1 MHENW
6 NIKEKKMKNFLNN
19 MKLYFVKNWVDII
32 LFGIGIILWKCFVSS
47 KIIFI
52 NYEILPTDSIISSF
66 IVPSF
71 IGLMALIITITVL
84 FYQLY
89 FNRYNLRNF
98 SNQIFPIFLS
108 LGIYVIL
115 GLIFLCLYFFYN
127 SNFTKYLCCYTFLAF
142 VIRFIIFIVLFNR
155 LTLSYF
161 IRTIGKKKTK
171 ILNKGNC
178 SYDEIKEIFEDLTSY
193 FNESVEKKESH
204 YIDIVINVISDV
216 YDLYLRNS
224 SNISCKTPIEEK
236 KKIDEY
242 LASQLSQNFF
252 IIINAHVMGTVIDNY
267 IEFLLNYS
275 EKCLL
280 AERNYFFNQML
291 DQFAVYYVNNKI
303 TERDSIYLCR
313 YSFNIYKKA
322 MEISNDAILE
332 NIEDFYINT
341 MFLSDY
347 TFEKDS
353 SKYDIFMNL
362 SNMLSSLIKKK
373 KYKQYTNLLSKVSC
387 IITSELN
394 NIDFLYAKTFF
405 ILVRTQYRIYCEEK
419 DIRTSFENFLFDQT
433 KFAIYIGNDTL
444 IKQLGLLYSDIQS
457 KDFVSKSVFENSLSL
472 YYRSCRKN
480 QDNAFYFIPDF
491 KNLTKSL
498 FTVSETLE
506 LFNELIQ
513 MAIEINNEGLVST
526 ILEDLIDNILKL
538 DEIPTSFIDSFE
550 NYLLF
555 ILDNKNED
563 LLYIV
568 MNKYLD
574 FIKELHDNKKI
585 NDDIMK
591 SIFDVWESVC
601 NIIDDINQVSMQKL
615 VLSKLTNFDEYIDN
629 LNTNHKQHIL
639 LILLHSAI
647 SAIESNNDDLMRIC
661 SNQIGWIVKKAI
673 DNKDNETYKK
683 GIDTAVKLFNLASEV
698 GISDIFLSFESTI
711 FILLGS
717 LLFLRKEQENLKYL
731 HDSIATLKY
740 KGERKP
746 ILVGR
751 HLREFEAD
759 YWKNFFDDE
768 NDIEKLIDEYYKY
781 FKDYMD
787 SGVQKAIEY

>member
-1 MHENW
+1 
-6 NIKEKKMKNFLNN
+6 MKNLLNN
-19 MKLYFVKNWVDII
+19 VKLYFIKNWVDII
-32 LFGIGIILWKCFVSS
+32 LFGLGIILWNCIVSS

-52 NYEILPTDSIISSF
+52 TYEILPNDSIISSF

-71 IGLMALIITITVL
+71 IGLMTLIITITVL

-108 LGIYVIL
+108 LGIYIVC
-115 GLIFLCLYFFYN
+115 GLFFLCLYFFYN
-127 SNFTKYLCCYTFLAF
+127 KNFTKYLCCYAF
-142 VIRFIIFIVLFNR
+142 VAFVFRFFIFIMLFKN

-161 IRTIGKKKTK
+161 IKTIGKKKTK
-171 ILNKGNC
+171 ILTKGNC
-178 SYDEIKEIFEDLTSY
+178 SYDEIKEIFEDLSSY

-204 YIDIVINVISDV
+204 YIDIVISVITDV
-216 YDLYLRNS
+216 YELYLKNS
-224 SNISCKTPIEEK
+224 SNISCKTPMEEK
-236 KKIDEY
+236 KKIEEY
-242 LASQLSQNFF
+242 LASQLSKNFF

-267 IEFLLNYS
+267 VEFILKYS

-280 AERNYFFNQML
+280 AERNYFFTQLLNK
-291 DQFAVYYVNNKI
+291 FAIYYVNNKI
-303 TERDSIYLCR
+303 TERDSIYLCK
-313 YSFNIYKKA
+313 YSFKIYKKA
-322 MEISNDAILE
+322 LEICNNDNLVK
-332 NIEDFYINT
+332 IEDFYINT

-362 SNMLSSLIKKK
+362 SNMLSALIKKK
-373 KYKQYTNLLSKVSC
+373 KYKQYTNLLSKVSYV
-387 IITSELN
+387 ITSELN

-405 ILVRTQYRIYCEEK
+405 ILIRTQYRIYCEENE
-419 DIRTSFENFLFDQT
+419 IRTSFEKFLFEQT
-433 KFAIYIGNDTL
+433 EFAIYIGNDTL

-457 KDFVSKSVFENSLSL
+457 KDFVSKSIFENSISL

-498 FTVSETLE
+498 FTVTETLE
-506 LFNELIQ
+506 IFNKLIQ
-513 MAIEINNEGLVST
+513 MAIEINNEGLGST

-538 DEIPTSFIDSFE
+538 DEIPILFIHSFE

-568 MNKYLD
+568 MNKYLN

-601 NIIDDINQVSMQKL
+601 NIINDINQASIQKL
-615 VLSKLTNFDEYIDN
+615 VLSKLADLDEYIDN
-629 LNTNHKQHIL
+629 LNTKHKQHIL

-647 SAIESNNDDLMRIC
+647 SAIESNNEDLMRNC
-661 SNQIGWIVKKAI
+661 SNQIGWIIKKAI

-683 GIDTAVKLFNLASEV
+683 GIDTAIKLFNLASEA

-759 YWKNFFDDE
+759 YWKSFFDDE

-787 SGVQKAIEY
+787 SGVQKAVEY